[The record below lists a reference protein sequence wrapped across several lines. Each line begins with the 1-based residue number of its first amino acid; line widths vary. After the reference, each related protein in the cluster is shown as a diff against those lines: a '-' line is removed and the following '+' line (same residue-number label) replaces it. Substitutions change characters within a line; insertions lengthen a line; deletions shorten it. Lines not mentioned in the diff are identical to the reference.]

1 MPARAN
7 ALVSGRLLERTK
19 ELAQIDQLVEAAHGG
34 TGGLLLISGP
44 AGIGKTSLLAACA
57 EGASSRAMATF
68 SVRGDEL
75 AMDSSFS
82 AVRELF
88 ARVHREGDSRLLD
101 GAARLAAPVFAPTPG
116 ERVESDRVAGVLH
129 GLYWLVA
136 NLADRGPLA
145 LVVDDAQWLDV
156 ASTRFLLYLARRVE
170 SLSVLMAVAI
180 RLGEDPDPGGSVAML
195 SEVAAAVLQP
205 APLTEASSRDLVRG
219 RLGVQADED
228 LCRACHQATGGNPFF
243 LRELTVA
250 LAAEPLPASVD
261 RARRVQVLGA
271 GAIAGSVIVRLARL
285 GSDCERLAAA
295 VAVLAGG
302 SPLRHGAAL
311 AGLDHGCAEVAA
323 DRLRAVELLDAGQ
336 PLSFVHPIVREAV
349 VAQLSPSR
357 RAGLHLEAARMLLAE
372 DTPMD
377 RVAAHLLA
385 AEPYGAEW
393 VVDALSRAARLAIG
407 QGAPEAAVAYLRRAL
422 QEPPAPERRLDVL
435 VELGRSEAML
445 PAKHDFAAL
454 REAIVLAEDPVQ
466 RAEIALELAQALV
479 PTGRFCDVVALLE
492 GVLATGETLP
502 APLTEQLDAL
512 LLGGGAPCLSA
523 VGRLRERSAGYLRR
537 AERGM
542 AVAPGMLAALAQ
554 NFGVGG
560 LSAAQITQL
569 ARRALADERLA
580 ELTVA
585 FVAASVMLAW
595 ADDFDAAVQV
605 QDAAIAQAQ
614 RSGSAPLFVHSS
626 CFRGETALRAG
637 ELTVAEGHLGPV
649 QGIARE
655 LGTEHFAAVY
665 FVPVLLERAR
675 IEEAAGLVS
684 SLALTEAELGSW
696 QGVVNLANR
705 GRVRIAQV
713 DTEEGLIDML
723 DADRRMRA
731 GGCDLSVLSDWVP
744 TAASALEELGRHEEA
759 TALASRELAAA
770 RAFGA
775 ARRLGMALS
784 TSGLLDGGGRG
795 LDLLRDAVKVLE
807 RSPARLEHARALV
820 NLGAGLRR
828 RGQVDAARKS
838 LAEGAHHAHRCGAV
852 ALADRARREL
862 VAAGARP
869 RRASL
874 RGPEALTPAESR
886 VARMAAQGLTNRDIA
901 QALFVSTK
909 TVEWQLSRAYEKLA
923 VHSRTQLSGAL
934 KSTD

>member
-1 MPARAN
+1 MPGRAN
-7 ALVSGRLLERTK
+7 ALASGRLLERTE

-75 AMDSSFS
+75 AMESSFS

-101 GAARLAAPVFAPTPG
+101 GAARLAAPVFAPTAG
-116 ERVESDRVAGVLH
+116 ERVEPDRVAGVLH

-170 SLSVLMAVAI
+170 SVSVLMAVAV

-205 APLTEASSRDLVRG
+205 ATLTETSSRDLVRG
-219 RLGVQADED
+219 RLGARADED

-250 LAAEPLPASVD
+250 LAAEPLRPSVD
-261 RARRVQVLGA
+261 LARRVQVLGA

-285 GSDCERLAAA
+285 GSDCEQLAAA

-311 AGLDHGCAEVAA
+311 AGLDHGSAEVAA

-357 RAGLHLEAARMLLAE
+357 RAGLHLEAARMLVAE

-385 AEPYGAEW
+385 AEPFGAEW

-422 QEPPAPERRLDVL
+422 EEPPAPERRLDVL

-445 PAKHDFAAL
+445 PTTRDLTAL
-454 REAIVLAEDPVQ
+454 RQAIILADDPVQ
-466 RAEIALELAQALV
+466 RAQIALELAQALV
-479 PTGRFCDVVALLE
+479 PSGRSCEVVAVIE
-492 GVLATGETLP
+492 GVFATGETLP
-502 APLTEQLDAL
+502 SALTERLDAM
-512 LLGGGAPCLSA
+512 LLGAGGPCLSA
-523 VGRLRERSAGYLRR
+523 TPRLRERCAVYLRR

-542 AVAPGMLAALAQ
+542 AVDSVMLAALAQ
-554 NFGVGG
+554 SFGVGG
-560 LSAAQITQL
+560 LPAAQIAEL
-569 ARRALADERLA
+569 ARRALADERLGEVPVA
-580 ELTVA
+580 YVGASIQLT
-585 FVAASVMLAW
+585 W
-595 ADDFDAAVQV
+595 ADDFDAAAQV
-605 QDAAIAQAQ
+605 QDAVIAEAQ
-614 RSGSAPLFVHSS
+614 RIGSAPQFVHAS

-637 ELTVAEGHLGPV
+637 ELAVAEGHLGPV
-649 QGIARE
+649 QEIARE
-655 LGTEHFAAVY
+655 LGAEHLAAA
-665 FVPVLLERAR
+665 FLVPVLLERAR
-675 IEEAAGLVS
+675 IDDAAELIS
-684 SLALTEAELGSW
+684 SLALSETELGTW
-696 QGVVNLANR
+696 QGVLDLANR
-705 GRVRIAQV
+705 GRLRIAQGDLEAGIADLV
-713 DTEEGLIDML
+713 
-723 DADRRMRA
+723 DADRRMGA
-731 GGCDLSVLSDWVP
+731 GDCDLSMLCDWVP
-744 TAASALEELGRHEEA
+744 AATSALAQLGRHDEA

-770 RAFGA
+770 RTFGA

-784 TSGLLDGGGRG
+784 TTGLLHPGPRG
-795 LDLLRDAVKVLE
+795 LELLGDAVEVLG
-807 RSPARLEHARALV
+807 RSPARLEYARAQV
-820 NLGAGLRR
+820 NLGIGMRR
-828 RGQVDAARKS
+828 RGQREAAREP
-838 LAEGAHHAHRCGAV
+838 LAEGADHAHRCAGI
-852 ALADRARREL
+852 ALADRARSEL

-909 TVEWQLSRAYEKLA
+909 TVEWQLSRAYGKLA